1 MNNQIDE
8 IIKFISNNNLII
20 NNINLY
26 DNDFIKILL
35 NLINYVINNNIDIPN
50 YNIINIKKINKEYP
64 LLYYFFKEYVADINN
79 IDDFIR
85 FYSYN
90 QHNLNLDKIYNDIK
104 DNKTLLKL
112 FNNIYN
118 RDDRSEIINV
128 FYHNTFV
135 SIDVLHELEKNNIKN
150 IIINNKDYYLSLY
163 YYDINDINEYIIK
176 IIRIIKIIKKI
187 NDYFEPNNNQNYKV
201 IIFLSNCKKKFMGNK
216 ITPLSMNSGSTIYNI
231 YASVWRKEELEKVL
245 IHELLHY
252 IRCDFFYN
260 DIGYDTINNNILN
273 IFNID
278 GVNNP
283 NESYNETVAGI
294 INMCYKSITLNKNLN
309 DIYINE
315 LNFLYLQSAKL
326 IYYFNG
332 YNISDLFNKNIII
345 KQTTSA
351 LSYLFLKMILFH
363 NILYICDFIKKI
375 NLKCNEK
382 NNILEFNKILIE
394 LINKKDYFNYID
406 EYITK
411 IKLFNKDNNILKT
424 MRMSLL

>member
-1 MNNQIDE
+1 MKI
-8 IIKFISNNNLII
+8 ISN

-26 DNDFIKILL
+26 DNDFIKLL
-35 NLINYVINNNIDIPN
+35 LELINSVVNNNINIPK
-50 YNIINIKKINKEYP
+50 YNITNIKKINKQYP
-64 LLYYFFKEYVADINN
+64 LLYYFFKEYIKDINN
-79 IDDFIR
+79 IDDFIKY
-85 FYSYN
+85 YSYN
-90 QHNLNLDKIYNDIK
+90 QHNLDIDKIYKDIK
-104 DNKTLLKL
+104 NNKILLKL
-112 FNNIYN
+112 FNTIYN

-128 FYHNTFV
+128 FYQNTFV

-150 IIINNKDYYLSLY
+150 IIINNEDENYYLSLY
-163 YYDINDINEYIIK
+163 YYDINNNDINNYIIK

-187 NDYFEPNNNQNYKV
+187 NDYFEPNNNQKYNV
-201 IIFLSNCKKKFMGNK
+201 IIFLSNCKKTFMGDK
-216 ITPLSMNSGSTIYNI
+216 ITPISINSGSTLYNV

-260 DIGYDTINNNILN
+260 DNGYETINNNILN
-273 IFNID
+273 IFNIE

-294 INMCYKSITLNKNLN
+294 INMCYKSITLKKDLNNIYNK
-309 DIYINE
+309 E

-326 IYYFNG
+326 INYFSG
-332 YNISDLFNKNIII
+332 KNISDLFNKKITI

-363 NILYICDFIKKI
+363 NILYVCDFIKKI

-382 NNILEFNKILIE
+382 NKILEFNEILIE
-394 LINKKDYFNYID
+394 LINKKDYYNYVN
-406 EYITK
+406 EYINE
-411 IKLFNKDNNILKT
+411 IKNYNKDDYILKT